1 MAKELNYVE
10 IGKRIRA
17 MRLNMGIPTGS
28 EAAERWGY
36 TQSKW
41 SRMENGRDITPSN
54 LEDLAG
60 RCFGVPVE
68 WLMFGRVLR
77 DPAVEE
83 RHVEAALRDAEEELR
98 RLTVRKAWLEDMKK
112 EEEEVNA
119 HLEAFVEKE
128 FGISG
133 AGGIA
138 KLHILDFDSDEALE
152 GYLAALNRE

>member
-41 SRMENGRDITPSN
+41 SRMENGRDITLKNHDIKFKNVSFRYAPELPLALDGIN
-54 LEDLAG
+54 LT
-60 RCFGVPVE
+60 V
-68 WLMFGRVLR
+68 
-77 DPAVEE
+77 
-83 RHVEAALRDAEEELR
+83 AEGKTTLR
-98 RLTVRKAWLEDMKK
+98 RLTVRKAWLEDMKR